1 MDPVNSSLFKLHST
15 ARNNLIYYLKN
26 IGYDCST
33 VEYFSLEE
41 IDFMINHK
49 QLNFKVHNDNSN
61 ESCYVHYYENLY
73 STDGGTSLKI
83 GGNSSLKSSNLLD
96 IVRDVYETKNLI
108 EKKDTLVIIT
118 TDYSEEGI
126 VRELK
131 HLWEEER
138 IYVVILKIDTL
149 QINILKHN
157 FVPSHIRLTKEE
169 KTSLYEKYNI
179 DTDGQLPEISRYDP
193 VAKIILL
200 RPGEVCKIIRYDKIS
215 YTNDFYRICVS

>member
-1 MDPVNSSLFKLHST
+1 MDPINNSLFKLHST
-15 ARNNLIYYLKN
+15 ARNNLIYYLKDIN
-26 IGYDCST
+26 YDCST

-49 QLNFKVHNDNSN
+49 QLNFKVSN
-61 ESCYVHYYENLY
+61 KDTNEVCYVHYYDNLY

-83 GGNSSLKSSNLLD
+83 GGNSSLKSGNLLD
-96 IVRDVYETKNLI
+96 IVRDVYEIKNLI

-118 TDYSEEGI
+118 TDYSDEGV

-138 IYVVILKIDTL
+138 IFVVVLKIETL

-157 FVPSHIRLTKEE
+157 LVPPHIRLSAKEKEE
-169 KTSLYEKYNI
+169 LYAKFNI
-179 DTDGQLPEISRYDP
+179 DNNEQLPEISRYDP

-200 RPGEVCKIIRYDKIS
+200 RPGEVCKIIRHDKIS
-215 YTNDFYRICVS
+215 YTNNLYRICVY

>member
-1 MDPVNSSLFKLHST
+1 MDPINNSLFKLHCT

-26 IGYDCST
+26 IDYDCST
-33 VEYFSLEE
+33 IEHFSLEE
-41 IDFMINHK
+41 IDLMINHK
-49 QLNFKVHNDNSN
+49 QLNFKVENKKTN
-61 ESCYVHYYENLY
+61 ELCYVHYYDNLY
-73 STDGGTSLKI
+73 STDGGTSLKM
-83 GGNSSLKSSNLLD
+83 GGNSNLKASSLLD
-96 IVRDVYETKNLI
+96 IVRDVYETKSII
-108 EKKDTLVIIT
+108 EKKDTLVIVT

-138 IYVVILKIDTL
+138 IFVVILKIDTL

-157 FVPSHIRLTKEE
+157 FVPKHIRLSQKEKEE
-169 KTSLYEKYNI
+169 LYVKYNI
-179 DTDGQLPEISRYDP
+179 DNDSQLPEISRYDP

-200 RPGEVCKIIRYDKIS
+200 RPSEVCKIIRFDKIS